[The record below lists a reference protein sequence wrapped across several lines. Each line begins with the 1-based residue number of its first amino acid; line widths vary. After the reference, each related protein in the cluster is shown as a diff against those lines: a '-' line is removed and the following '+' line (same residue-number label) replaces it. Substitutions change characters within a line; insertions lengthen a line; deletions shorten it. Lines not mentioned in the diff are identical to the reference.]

1 MDSKQV
7 IGMMEA
13 YASIYE
19 KKEVKEDFPNVK
31 PSNRAG
37 DAGSSGLKLIDTGSG
52 TGYVNKH
59 SGGNVIPP
67 ASVNKIMGGNL
78 MVKGGK
84 KSPKKEMQVAHYDS
98 LMSDA
103 YASIYEKK
111 GDCVDKKDKGAHNCA
126 KKVCS
131 EQWGEGET
139 IFGQHAV
146 PDENGF
152 VSHYDVQ
159 FEHGIVENV
168 SVEDMEVLTME
179 GHYKE
184 GHRYEGEQLD
194 EMGGMMGALKK
205 VGKAVLGP
213 ADQSPEA
220 EAARMGKRRPQ
231 TPQEKGVAAGT
242 VNKEDVD
249 LFDII
254 KGHLI
259 DEGFAE
265 TEEAAH
271 SIMANMSE
279 GWKQSIV
286 EQSSSLGPSPGTPGG
301 PARNVAIV
309 GPTKLSIDGIPG
321 VRGLRIAASNY
332 RKDQDS
338 KLYGGKTQ
346 QVGRHKGL
354 HRLAN
359 YKTTSGTIIGPTT
372 KFTDKSGDK

>member
-19 KKEVKEDFPNVK
+19 KK
-31 PSNRAG
+31 
-37 DAGSSGLKLIDTGSG
+37 
-52 TGYVNKH
+52 
-59 SGGNVIPP
+59 GN
-67 ASVNKIMGGNL
+67 
-78 MVKGGK
+78 
-84 KSPKKEMQVAHYDS
+84 
-98 LMSDA
+98 
-103 YASIYEKK
+103 
-111 GDCVDKKDKGAHNCA
+111 CVDKKDKGAHNCA

-159 FEHGIVENV
+159 FEHGIEENV

-184 GHRYEGEQLD
+184 GHRYEGD
-194 EMGGMMGALKK
+194 TISEMGGMMGAVKK
-205 VGKAVLGP
+205 VGQAALDVGKKVLGP

-231 TPQEKGVAAGT
+231 TKQEKGVAAGT
-242 VNKEDVD
+242 VNNEDTD

-259 DEGFAE
+259 DEGFAD

-271 SIMANMSE
+271 SIMASMSE

-286 EQSSSLGPSPGTPGG
+286 EGTP
-301 PARNVAIV
+301 ADRV
-309 GPTKLSIDGIPG
+309 
-321 VRGLRIAASNY
+321 
-332 RKDQDS
+332 
-338 KLYGGKTQ
+338 
-346 QVGRHKGL
+346 
-354 HRLAN
+354 
-359 YKTTSGTIIGPTT
+359 
-372 KFTDKSGDK
+372 